1 MLGTHIV
8 FNLNEMLDSLYIQN
22 YIEIELNITLSIH
35 LDSFVDKNS
44 ISVMQLYFL
53 NFELNQ

>member
-35 LDSFVDKNS
+35 LDSFVGKNS

-53 NFELNQ
+53 NFELNR

>member
-53 NFELNQ
+53 NFELNR

>member
-35 LDSFVDKNS
+35 LDSFVDKN
-44 ISVMQLYFL
+44 
-53 NFELNQ
+53 

>member
-1 MLGTHIV
+1 MLGIHIV

-53 NFELNQ
+53 NFELNR

>member
-44 ISVMQLYFL
+44 ISVMQLCFL
-53 NFELNQ
+53 NFELNR